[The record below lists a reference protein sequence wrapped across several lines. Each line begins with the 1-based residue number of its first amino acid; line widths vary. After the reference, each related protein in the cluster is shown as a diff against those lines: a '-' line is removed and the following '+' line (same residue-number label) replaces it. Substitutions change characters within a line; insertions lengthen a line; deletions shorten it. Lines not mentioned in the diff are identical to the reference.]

1 VGGGVCTVEYHLAI
15 RKNEMLPFAATWMK
29 LEIIVLNEV
38 SQRKQ
43 IQYDIIYMWNLK
55 YDINEPIHEAE
66 TESWA

>member
-1 VGGGVCTVEYHLAI
+1 MGGGVCTVEYYSAI

>member
-1 VGGGVCTVEYHLAI
+1 MCTVEYYSAI

>member
-1 VGGGVCTVEYHLAI
+1 MCIIEYYSAI

-29 LEIIVLNEV
+29 LEIIILNEV

-43 IQYDIIYMWNLK
+43 IQHDIIYMWNLK